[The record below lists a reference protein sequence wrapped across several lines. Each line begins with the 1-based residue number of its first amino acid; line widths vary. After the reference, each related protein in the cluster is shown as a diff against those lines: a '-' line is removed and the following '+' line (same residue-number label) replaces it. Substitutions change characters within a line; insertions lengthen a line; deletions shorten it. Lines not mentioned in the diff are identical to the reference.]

1 MTLGDDLCRA
11 FRGQL
16 VDKLKINIVDPLR
29 LGGVATHGGAHKIS
43 TGLGAEHSVLEIVAV
58 SMSSWSGYFALMA
71 RMNWAEVEPSG
82 RMAAVPCTARMST
95 PQATSSSTSFM
106 VTVMY
111 MGVPG

>member
-1 MTLGDDLCRA
+1 MVVPTKSAPASAQSMA
-11 FRGQL
+11 FS
-16 VDKLKINIVDPLR
+16 KLSQS
-29 LGGVATHGGAHKIS
+29 A
-43 TGLGAEHSVLEIVAV
+43 
-58 SMSSWSGYFALMA
+58 MSSWSGYFALMA

-82 RMAAVPCTARMST
+82 RSAPVPCTARMST